1 MDKEQS
7 LILARQYKD
16 VICEQMNIVDVY
28 MYGSY
33 SKGCATENSDIDI
46 AVIVDYIA
54 DDLLVIM
61 AKLWR
66 ASRKVSSYIEPVLIN
81 RRQSSPLYDEVLNSG
96 VKL

>member
-1 MDKEQS
+1 MDKEQA

-16 VICEQMNIVDVY
+16 VICKQMNIVDMY

-46 AVIVDYIA
+46 AVIVDDIT
-54 DDLLVIM
+54 DDLLVVM
-61 AKLWR
+61 TRLWR

-81 RRQSSPLYDEVLNSG
+81 RQQSSPLYAEVLNSG
-96 VKL
+96 IKL

>member
-1 MDKEQS
+1 MDKGQALE
-7 LILARQYKD
+7 LARQYKD
-16 VICEQMNIVDVY
+16 VICDQMTVVDVY

>member
-1 MDKEQS
+1 MDKEQA
-7 LILARQYKD
+7 LELARQYKD
-16 VICEQMNIVDVY
+16 VICDQMTVVDVY

>member
-1 MDKEQS
+1 MDKEQA
-7 LILARQYKD
+7 LKLARQYKD
-16 VICEQMNIVDVY
+16 AICEQMNIVDVY

>member
-1 MDKEQS
+1 MDKEQA

-16 VICEQMNIVDVY
+16 IICTQMNIVDVY

-46 AVIVDYIA
+46 AVIVDDIT
-54 DDLLVIM
+54 DDLLVVM
-61 AKLWR
+61 ARLWR

-81 RRQSSPLYDEVLNSG
+81 RQQSSPLYAEVLNSG
-96 VKL
+96 VRL